1 MGEREGDEYRES
13 HELGRKE
20 KRLRRERGG
29 SKFGEEDRDRGRK
42 EKFREKVKNEK
53 KNGRNVMKRAA
64 KGFSNHYLL
73 GSGYM
78 KIKLKV
84 FDTIFECTLRETT
97 GGWGGKCVVDEKI
110 SGRIQKRMK
119 AYERRLQDSQ
129 RMIERNIEEEIMI

>member
-53 KNGRNVMKRAA
+53 KNGRNVKEKRREMSVFIFY
-64 KGFSNHYLL
+64 GIFCLL
-73 GSGYM
+73 P
-78 KIKLKV
+78 
-84 FDTIFECTLRETT
+84 TI
-97 GGWGGKCVVDEKI
+97 G
-110 SGRIQKRMK
+110 
-119 AYERRLQDSQ
+119 
-129 RMIERNIEEEIMI
+129 